1 MPDEA
6 AFFHQVRA
14 LVHQSRTVLAPY
26 LSGDHTFDV
35 AARELAPVV
44 RAFLQHPAPV
54 REPQPLPAT
63 PLWRRLT
70 IGRLSFKRPAP
81 ADTSAGSDL
90 DLWVSALATGHA
102 YWDEKK
108 VRAVFTEA
116 LRIAQG
122 EHAGA

>member
-1 MPDEA
+1 MQHP
-6 AFFHQVRA
+6 
-14 LVHQSRTVLAPY
+14 AP
-26 LSGDHTFDV
+26 G
-35 AARELAPVV
+35 
-44 RAFLQHPAPV
+44 PAPV
-54 REPQPLPAT
+54 REPQPPPAT
-63 PLWRRLT
+63 PFWWRLT

-81 ADTSAGSDL
+81 PDTSAGSDL

-116 LRIAQG
+116 LRIAQS